1 MIWIFVSA
9 LLVGGALILAGLIGV
24 DGDSNHHHDV
34 MGDAGLL
41 AVFSLRNLTW
51 ASFAFGGIGLLAVI
65 TRRSDAVSIVSAST
79 AAVVTL
85 VGVHALFKALRR
97 TEGGALPADALVI
110 GAPATLVLPFDAN
123 GLGVISFRA
132 NGQVQEMPAR
142 RAPDV
147 AALESAHFA
156 ACRIGWI
163 ENGIAVVEPASH

>member
-1 MIWIFVSA
+1 
-9 LLVGGALILAGLIGV
+9 
-24 DGDSNHHHDV
+24 
-34 MGDAGLL
+34 
-41 AVFSLRNLTW
+41 
-51 ASFAFGGIGLLAVI
+51 
-65 TRRSDAVSIVSAST
+65 
-79 AAVVTL
+79 
-85 VGVHALFKALRR
+85 
-97 TEGGALPADALVI
+97 LVI